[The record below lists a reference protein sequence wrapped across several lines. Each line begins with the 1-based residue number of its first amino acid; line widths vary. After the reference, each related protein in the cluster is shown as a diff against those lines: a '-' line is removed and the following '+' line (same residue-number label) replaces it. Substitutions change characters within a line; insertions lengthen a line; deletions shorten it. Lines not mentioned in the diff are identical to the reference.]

1 VVEDSETQALA
12 LRGRLEAEGYVVD
25 TVGSAEAAL
34 ERLNGPLP
42 DLVVAD
48 FHLPGMDGRE
58 LSRQL
63 RLNRRTRTLPLLML
77 TSAREQ
83 DLERQGLCG
92 QVGRRGRHAGPSP
105 RPAAARQAR
114 GGGTVRGR
122 RFPAGPDP
130 GRP

>member
-1 VVEDSETQALA
+1 MSPHQHAKVLVVEDSETQALA
-12 LRGRLEAEGYVVD
+12 LRGRLEAEGY
-25 TVGSAEAAL
+25 TVQTVTSAEAAL

-42 DLVVAD
+42 DLIVAD

-83 DLERQGLCG
+83 DLDSAR
-92 QVGRRGRHAGPSP
+92 
-105 RPAAARQAR
+105 AAAEPKPRSHSNPLRLHPLLA
-114 GGGTVRGR
+114 
-122 RFPAGPDP
+122 P
-130 GRP
+130 